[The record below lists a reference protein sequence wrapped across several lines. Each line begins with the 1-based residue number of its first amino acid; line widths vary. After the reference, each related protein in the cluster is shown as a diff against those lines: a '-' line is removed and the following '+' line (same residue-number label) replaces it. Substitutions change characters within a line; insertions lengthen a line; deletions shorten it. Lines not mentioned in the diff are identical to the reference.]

1 MLMQI
6 YNIQNFWNTVMLK
19 KFYQGGSKSKTCYRN
34 VFSIVNM
41 FRKQEEE
48 LRGEYSQFMIIIRIY
63 KLLVFDQNMSKYI
76 KQDFIFK

>member
-1 MLMQI
+1 
-6 YNIQNFWNTVMLK
+6 MLK
-19 KFYQGGSKSKTCYRN
+19 NFYQGGSKSKTCYRN
-34 VFSIVNM
+34 VFSTVNM

-48 LRGEYSQFMIIIRIY
+48 LRAEYSQFMIIIRIY